1 MPDGPAVIPP
11 TLDHGP
17 LLCVLHEGADYIV
30 VDKPS
35 RLHSVPGRTP
45 EKYDSIE
52 TRVQVVYPQA
62 HGPLMVHRLDMET
75 SGLMVVALIKNAHR
89 SLMRQFMHRKV
100 GKRYQA
106 LLDGLVEADEGLI
119 DLPIAF
125 DYPNRPR
132 HIVNAEHGKPAQTN
146 YKVMERDATRAVTRV
161 VFKPITGRTH
171 QLRVHAATPRAE
183 GGLGA
188 PILGDSLYGS
198 AHDAPRLMLH
208 ASFLAFWEPGSG
220 QWMKFSS
227 PPPF

>member
-1 MPDGPAVIPP
+1 MPEGSAVIPP
-11 TLDHGP
+11 TLDNGP
-17 LLCVLHEGADYIV
+17 LLCVQHAAREYIV
-30 VDKPS
+30 VEKPT

-52 TRVQVVYPQA
+52 TRVQASYPHA

-75 SGLMVVALIKNAHR
+75 SGLMVVALTKKTHR
-89 SLMRQFMHRKV
+89 AIMRQFMHRKV

-106 LLDGLVEADEGLI
+106 LLNGVLEQDEGLI

-132 HIVNAEHGKPAQTN
+132 HTVDAAHGKPAQTRF
-146 YKVMERDATRAVTRV
+146 KVMHRDLDRRITRV
-161 VFKPITGRTH
+161 VFKPVTGRTH
-171 QLRVHAATPRAE
+171 QLRVHASTPRDA

-198 AHDAPRLMLH
+198 AHDTPRLMLH
-208 ASFLAFWEPGSG
+208 ASFLAFWEPGSR
-220 QWMKFSS
+220 QWVKFSS